1 MQRKVPM
8 LHASRGFSS
17 HDHTPGD
24 DGGGGIT
31 NQLIIQPKCVRE
43 EDQEGSNPTG
53 GVFLPATTR
62 AGLGPP
68 GIEDAQCT
76 ITIERIHQAP
86 VTASIKTHACKQED
100 GSHGQRSE

>member
-1 MQRKVPM
+1 M
-8 LHASRGFSS
+8 
-17 HDHTPGD
+17 
-24 DGGGGIT
+24 
-31 NQLIIQPKCVRE
+31 QLIIQPKCVRE

-76 ITIERIHQAP
+76 ITVERIHQAP

-100 GSHGQRSE
+100 GSHGRRSE